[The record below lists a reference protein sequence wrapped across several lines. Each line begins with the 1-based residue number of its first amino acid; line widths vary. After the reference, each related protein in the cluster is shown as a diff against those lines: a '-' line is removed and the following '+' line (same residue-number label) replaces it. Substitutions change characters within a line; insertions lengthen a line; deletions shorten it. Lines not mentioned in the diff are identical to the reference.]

1 MKKDTPVSPFAFSA
15 FDLIRK
21 TFQFVWANGGIL
33 LWCYLPPIVVQLV
46 VVWLGYFPAGQFKA
60 LNESLVWA
68 IGLPVLQGWL
78 LLVSQLRTMRFTLLG
93 ERPNA
98 YFAFEV
104 FNARAWRLLLC
115 YFWVGIQ
122 ILAIGGL
129 VLLLPLAFIQYVLAA
144 HPLLSGAEQFGWALS
159 AQAILVL
166 LLGSILLVKRV
177 VLFAPN
183 IAMDGRQG
191 LAQLGRR
198 ASPAKGAL
206 FRAFLLLNV
215 LPLAIIC
222 LVMTFWVFSPGAGQL
237 CTVLSL
243 VFQIVAPL
251 IYMIQAVAYALVY
264 MHLRPLLEGEDPK
277 PETAMD
283 LVPAQS

>member
-1 MKKDTPVSPFAFSA
+1 MKKDTSVSPFVFST

-21 TFQFVWANGGIL
+21 TFRFAWANGGIL
-33 LWCYLPPIVVQLV
+33 LWCYLPSIVVQLV

-68 IGLPVLQGWL
+68 IGLPLLQGWL
-78 LLVSQLRTMRFTLLG
+78 LLVSQLRAMRFTLLG

-104 FNARAWRLLLC
+104 FNARAWRLLLF
-115 YFWVGIQ
+115 YIWIGVQ

-129 VLLLPLAFIQYVLAA
+129 VALLPLAFVQYALIANPV
-144 HPLLSGAEQFGWALS
+144 LSGTLQFGWALG
-159 AQAILVL
+159 AQVALVV
-166 LLGSILLVKRV
+166 LLGSSLLVKRV

-198 ASPAKGAL
+198 ASPVKATL

-215 LPLAIIC
+215 LPLAIIGMI
-222 LVMTFWVFSPGAGQL
+222 MTFWVFSPGAEQL
-237 CTVLSL
+237 CAVLAL
-243 VFQIVAPL
+243 VFQIVLPL
-251 IYMIQAVAYALVY
+251 LYLVQAVAYALVY
-264 MHLRPLLEGEDPK
+264 MHLRPLLEGEDPE
-277 PETAMD
+277 PATTADPM
-283 LVPAQS
+283 PAQS